1 MDVRNAIERPWR
13 LVVLLLSVVFSS
25 LVVLST
31 HKEDSHLRWE
41 SFLSIRGKYSNAC
54 QDNQTTK
61 EGANICQNKRQQ
73 RTSALGRKRNMVPI
87 TSLLNNTY
95 HRLPLCLLY
104 PSHPRSF
111 PNQHSFPSNSLP
123 PQTKVYGK
131 ASQEKKRWSWKGE
144 RHEWRRSVF
153 FFDFIFSSAAFFLL
167 ILF

>member
-1 MDVRNAIERPWR
+1 MIPTAIQAKIREERQMTGRCGCAQRNRTSLALSCPSFVCCLLKPCCTFHSQRR
-13 LVVLLLSVVFSS
+13 LSFQMRVV
-25 LVVLST
+25 
-31 HKEDSHLRWE
+31 
-41 SFLSIRGKYSNAC
+41 SIRGKYSNAC

-95 HRLPLCLLY
+95 RRLPLCLLY

-131 ASQEKKRWSWKGE
+131 ASQEKKR
-144 RHEWRRSVF
+144 
-153 FFDFIFSSAAFFLL
+153 
-167 ILF
+167 

>member
-1 MDVRNAIERPWR
+1 MSLALSCPSFVCCLLKPCYTFHSQRR
-13 LVVLLLSVVFSS
+13 LSFQMRVV
-25 LVVLST
+25 
-31 HKEDSHLRWE
+31 
-41 SFLSIRGKYSNAC
+41 SIRGKHSNAC

-73 RTSALGRKRNMVPI
+73 RTSALGRKRNMVPN

-131 ASQEKKRWSWKGE
+131 ASQEKKR
-144 RHEWRRSVF
+144 
-153 FFDFIFSSAAFFLL
+153 
-167 ILF
+167 